1 MSPHRRLSG
10 LALALGC
17 VAAVSG
23 CTLAPRYAR
32 PDAPVPAHFSNA
44 ATSAQAAP
52 DPAAMPAWQDVFLDP
67 KLRRV
72 ISLALDNNRDL
83 RVAMLDIDKA
93 RAQYRIQRAALLP
106 AVDATGQLDR
116 ARISDAGSDTGHS
129 QITRSYDAQL
139 GTSSWEIDLF
149 GRLRSLKREQ
159 LETWLATGETQRG
172 VRLSLV
178 GEVASDWLAV
188 ANAQRQLEL
197 ARQTLASQQETLKL
211 VAYRH
216 DDGIASGLDLAQV
229 QTSVEGA
236 RADVAHQSTALAQAV
251 DALQLVVG
259 TPVDA
264 ALLPGAGDFDAGIAL
279 APLPADLPAS
289 VLLQRPDVLAAEH
302 ALKAANADIG
312 AARAAFFPSLSL
324 TAGAGRS
331 SDALS
336 SLFSAGSR
344 TWSFVPSI
352 TAPIFHAG
360 ALKASLDASR
370 IGKQISVAQYEKAIQ
385 SAFADV
391 ADALAERDHLV
402 ERMAAQQALVGAAQ
416 RAYTLADAR
425 YRSGVDGYLQALDAQ
440 RTLYAAQRDLISL
453 QAEEAGNRVTLYEVL
468 GGGADAQPATATSG
482 AGAGH

>member
-1 MSPHRRLSG
+1 MSPHRLSC

-32 PDAPVPAHFSNA
+32 PDAPVPVRFANA

-52 DPAAMPAWQDVFLDP
+52 DPVAMPAWQDVFIDP
-67 KLRRV
+67 RLQRV

-116 ARISDAGSDTGHS
+116 GRVSDAGSETGHS
-129 QITRSYDAQL
+129 QVTRNYDAQI

-197 ARQTLASQQETLKL
+197 ARQTLASQEATLKL
-211 VAYRH
+211 VAYLH

-229 QTSVEGA
+229 QTSVESA
-236 RADVAHQSTALAQAV
+236 RADVARQSTALAQAI

-259 TPVDA
+259 ASVDV
-264 ALLPGAGDFDAGIAL
+264 ALLPGAGDFDACIGL

-289 VLLQRPDVLAAEH
+289 VLLRRPDVLAAEH

-324 TAGAGRS
+324 TAGTGRS

-336 SLFSAGSR
+336 TLFSAGSR

-360 ALKASLDASR
+360 ALKASLDASK
-370 IGKQISVAQYEKAIQ
+370 IGKQVSIAQYEKAIQ

-391 ADALAERDHLV
+391 ADALAERDHLA
-402 ERMAAQQALVGAAQ
+402 ERMTAQQVLVAATQ

-425 YRSGVDGYLQALDAQ
+425 YRSGVDGYLQVLDAQ
-440 RTLYAAQRDLISL
+440 RALYAARRDLIGL

-468 GGGADAQPATATSG
+468 GGGADAQPVAANG